1 MKVRV
6 CLFFVLMIFATAN
19 FASQKEEENVTFED
33 VTFQEI
39 PLLERTES
47 PSSATLFDRL
57 FCCCASCCDSEEE
70 SAEPR
75 ESYITIPWE
84 KRNKDF

>member
-19 FASQKEEENVTFED
+19 FASQEEEDAFE
-33 VTFQEI
+33 VI
-39 PLLERTES
+39 PLLERIEIS
-47 PSSATLFDRL
+47 SSATLFDRL

-70 SAEPR
+70 PGLQ
-75 ESYITIPWE
+75 ESYITYPE
-84 KRNKDF
+84 KKG